1 MKKLLLL
8 TVVVLVSA
16 AMVTAQVTSTT
27 TPTGNTPVA
36 PTITTPAPPPASQAT
51 GAGVGAAIGAGS
63 TPSGIYNGSTVTT
76 TPWTLTNSTG
86 TTSTTFNG
94 TATVGAQGITA
105 TTTGTLPSYTG
116 NVIGVLNYIPNYD
129 VMGAHE
135 NGGRG
140 CAGCHAPHNQARGNG
155 GTANGYGAFADAQGG
170 LWGQDTSAVIT
181 SYAGG
186 ITFNGGNSA
195 HSGQLTWGDTG
206 AGFTAANAWKDETYT
221 GVATCLSC
229 HDGNVS
235 VGAMMSGVAYEQY
248 FGLLNGVGVGLN
260 SSRNVGGNT
269 NVQLYGNNPIPTFL
283 GGGFAGSNGY
293 ASQHPV
299 GQTAN
304 ANAALGKVLT
314 TASYGL
320 APAITGNSF
329 DPTKVTPNTP
339 YGNFVA
345 SYTPAALFKMV
356 KDPGGNFAN
365 NFVVCTTCHNQHNMA
380 VFTGASDYSVTPPAK
395 APLPPGVSQVR
406 TIFFVNGGYNP
417 GAPYDPTH
425 EPSTMR
431 FCQQCHFSFSSEY
444 FGASNI
450 GTAY

>member
-1 MKKLLLL
+1 MKKSMIVLA
-8 TVVVLVSA
+8 TVLFLA
-16 AMVTAQVTSTT
+16 AFAMALPPVDPGIVTNQTQ
-27 TPTGNTPVA
+27 PGY
-36 PTITTPAPPPASQAT
+36 
-51 GAGVGAAIGAGS
+51 
-63 TPSGIYNGSTVTT
+63 YNG
-76 TPWTLTNSTG
+76 
-86 TTSTTFNG
+86 TSQPGNLSG
-94 TATVGAQGITA
+94 TVGAQGNSAPWAGGGA
-105 TTTGTLPSYTG
+105 TTPAYTG

-155 GTANGYGAFADAQGG
+155 GSLQLGYGAYADAQGG
-170 LWGQDTSAVIT
+170 LWGEDTSAILT

-186 ITFNGGNSA
+186 ILFNGGNSH
-195 HSGQLTWGDTG
+195 HSGQLYWGATTNATG
-206 AGFTAANAWKDETYT
+206 NIPAVANAWGDETYT

-235 VGAMMSGVAYEQY
+235 TGAMMSGVSYEQA
-248 FGLLNGVGVGLN
+248 FGLLNGVGIGIN
-260 SSRNVGGNT
+260 SARNVGGSNNLT
-269 NVQLYGNNPIPTFL
+269 VQLYGSNPIPTFL
-283 GGGFAGSNGY
+283 GVTTSTPNGY
-293 ASQHPV
+293 ASTHPV
-299 GQTAN
+299 GQSAN
-304 ANAALGKVLT
+304 AGAVLGKVLT

-320 APAITGNSF
+320 APL
-329 DPTKVTPNTP
+329 VTTTAYNGSAVVGNTP
-339 YGNFVA
+339 WGNFVA
-345 SYTPAALFKMV
+345 SYAPAALAGMV
-356 KDPGGNFAN
+356 PRTASFAD

-380 VFTGASDYSVTPPAK
+380 VFAGSRGGPALPAGVT
-395 APLPPGVSQVR
+395 QVR

-444 FGASNI
+444 YGASNV

>member
-1 MKKLLLL
+1 MKKLMTILAMLLFF
-8 TVVVLVSA
+8 A
-16 AMVTAQVTSTT
+16 AFAMAQVDPGIVTNQT
-27 TPTGNTPVA
+27 A
-36 PTITTPAPPPASQAT
+36 PGYYNGTSQA
-51 GAGVGAAIGAGS
+51 GNASGVVGTQG
-63 TPSGIYNGSTVTT
+63 
-76 TPWTLTNSTG
+76 NS
-86 TTSTTFNG
+86 
-94 TATVGAQGITA
+94 APTA
-105 TTTGTLPSYTG
+105 TTTGATTPAYTG

-155 GTANGYGAFADAQGG
+155 GTGSSYGTFADAQGG
-170 LWGQDTSAVIT
+170 LWGQDTSAILT
-181 SYAGG
+181 ANSAG
-186 ITFNGGNSA
+186 ITFNAGNSH
-195 HSGQLTWGDTG
+195 HSGVLKWGVTG
-206 AGFTAANAWKDETYT
+206 AGLTAATAWTDATYT

-235 VGAMMSGVAYEQY
+235 TGAMMSGVSYEQY
-248 FGLLNGVGVGLN
+248 FGLLNGVGIGIN
-260 SSRNVGGNT
+260 SARNVGTGAAI
-269 NVQLYGNNPIPTFL
+269 QLYGNNPIPTFL
-283 GGGFAGSNGY
+283 GTTASTPNGY
-293 ASQHPV
+293 ASTHPV

-304 ANAALGKVLT
+304 AGAVLGTVLT

-320 APAITGNSF
+320 SGAISGNKLTVTSIPA
-329 DPTKVTPNTP
+329 NTP

-345 SYTPAALFKMV
+345 SYYPGALASLVAA
-356 KDPGGNFAN
+356 DANFGD
-365 NFVVCTTCHNQHNMA
+365 NFVTCTTCHNQHNMA
-380 VFTGASDYSVTPPAK
+380 VYGGGQRNESVPTGVTK
-395 APLPPGVSQVR
+395 VR

-444 FGASNI
+444 YGATNV

>member
-1 MKKLLLL
+1 MRKLFFITILVLLFAAFAIAQ
-8 TVVVLVSA
+8 TITQPGIVTNQSGTGYYNGSSA
-16 AMVTAQVTSTT
+16 AGGTLANGGGTVGSQGNSAPLATST
-27 TPTGNTPVA
+27 GA
-36 PTITTPAPPPASQAT
+36 TTPA
-51 GAGVGAAIGAGS
+51 
-63 TPSGIYNGSTVTT
+63 
-76 TPWTLTNSTG
+76 
-86 TTSTTFNG
+86 
-94 TATVGAQGITA
+94 
-105 TTTGTLPSYTG
+105 YTG

-155 GTANGYGAFADAQGG
+155 GSTKSGYGTFADAQGG
-170 LWGQDTSAVIT
+170 LWGEDTSAILT
-181 SYAGG
+181 SYSGG
-186 ITFNGGNSA
+186 ITFNAGNSH
-195 HSGQLTWGDTG
+195 HSGVLTWGVTG
-206 AGFTAANAWKDETYT
+206 GGLTAATAWTDSTYT

-229 HDGNVS
+229 HDGAVS
-235 VGAMMSGVAYEQY
+235 QGAMMSGVSYEQY
-248 FGLLNGVGVGLN
+248 FGLLNGVGIGIN
-260 SSRNVGGNT
+260 SARNVGTGAA
-269 NVQLYGNNPIPTFL
+269 VQLYGNNPIPTFL
-283 GGGFAGSNGY
+283 GVTTSTPNGY
-293 ASQHPV
+293 ASTHPV

-304 ANAALGKVLT
+304 AGAALSTVLT

-320 APAITGNSF
+320 APA
-329 DPTKVTPNTP
+329 VTTNKLVVANIPPNTP

-345 SYTPAALFKMV
+345 SYYPGALAAMV
-356 KDPGGNFAN
+356 AKDASFAD

-380 VFTGASDYSVTPPAK
+380 VYGGGQRNETVPTGVI
-395 APLPPGVSQVR
+395 QVR

-444 FGASNI
+444 FGATNV

>member
-1 MKKLLLL
+1 MKKVLLVTLL
-8 TVVVLVSA
+8 VVFCA
-16 AMVTAQVTSTT
+16 AVAMAQYQQ
-27 TPTGNTPVA
+27 
-36 PTITTPAPPPASQAT
+36 PASPVVTQPGIVTNET
-51 GAGVGAAIGAGS
+51 GAG
-63 TPSGIYNGSTVTT
+63 YFNGSSAVGGG
-76 TPWTLTNSTG
+76 LV
-86 TTSTTFNG
+86 NG
-94 TATVGAQGITA
+94 GGTVGSQGNWAPIA
-105 TTTGTLPSYTG
+105 GTGLTPAYTG

-155 GTANGYGAFADAQGG
+155 GSLQVGYGAYTDAQGG
-170 LWGQDTSAVIT
+170 LWGEDTSAILT
-181 SYAGG
+181 NYSGG
-186 ITFNGGNSA
+186 IVFNGGNSH
-195 HSGQLTWGDTG
+195 HSGTLTWGNGITLS
-206 AGFTAANAWKDETYT
+206 AANAWTDSTYT

-235 VGAMMSGVAYEQY
+235 TGAMMSGVSYEQA

-260 SSRNVGGNT
+260 SSRAAVA
-269 NVQLYGNNPIPTFL
+269 LYGNNPIPTFL
-283 GGGFAGSNGY
+283 GKTSTTPNGY
-293 ASQHPV
+293 ASTHPV

-304 ANAALGKVLT
+304 AGAALGAVIT
-314 TASYGL
+314 TGSYGL
-320 APAITGNSF
+320 AAGITNASLNVSKIPA
-329 DPTKVTPNTP
+329 DTP

-345 SYTPAALFKMV
+345 SYYPGALTALV
-356 KDPGGNFAN
+356 AVSGSTNFAQ

-380 VFTGASDYSVTPPAK
+380 VYGGGQRNESVPA
-395 APLPPGVSQVR
+395 GVTQVR

-444 FGASNI
+444 FGATNV

>member
-1 MKKLLLL
+1 MRKVFFITL
-8 TVVVLVSA
+8 TVLLVA
-16 AMVTAQVTSTT
+16 AFAVAQQ
-27 TPTGNTPVA
+27 
-36 PTITTPAPPPASQAT
+36 PAPGPISNGAPVTVTQPGIVTNET
-51 GAGVGAAIGAGS
+51 GAGYYNGTSTSGLNTGTGQTLNVSGTVGSQGNSAPAAGAGL
-63 TPSGIYNGSTVTT
+63 TP
-76 TPWTLTNSTG
+76 
-86 TTSTTFNG
+86 
-94 TATVGAQGITA
+94 A
-105 TTTGTLPSYTG
+105 YTG
-116 NVIGVLNYIPNYD
+116 NVIGVLDYIPNYD

-155 GTANGYGAFADAQGG
+155 GNGKGGGYGAYADVQGG
-170 LWGQDTSAVIT
+170 LWGEDTSNILTA
-181 SYAGG
+181 YAGG
-186 ITFNGGNSA
+186 ITFNGGASH
-195 HSGQLTWGDTG
+195 HSGQLYWGVSSTSTSSCTVTAGVNSCMPLGTG
-206 AGFTAANAWKDETYT
+206 GATGPWTDATYT

-235 VGAMMSGVAYEQY
+235 VGAMMSGVSYEQT
-248 FGLLNGVGVGLN
+248 FGLLNGVGIGLN
-260 SSRNVGGNT
+260 STRAAVA
-269 NVQLYGNNPIPTFL
+269 LYGSNPIPTFL
-283 GGGFAGSNGY
+283 GVTATTPNGY
-293 ASQHPV
+293 ASTHPV

-304 ANAALGKVLT
+304 AGAALGSVLT

-320 APAITGNSF
+320 QPATTTNKLNIALI
-329 DPTKVTPNTP
+329 PANTP

-345 SYTPAALFKMV
+345 SYSPGALASLV
-356 KDPGGNFAN
+356 AKDASFAD

-380 VFTGASDYSVTPPAK
+380 VWTGVRGGPGLPAGVT
-395 APLPPGVSQVR
+395 QVR

>member
-1 MKKLLLL
+1 MKKLFLLL
-8 TVVVLVSA
+8 IVVCFASFALGQTVVVTGSGVGTAIGANNGTGSTASGGTLANGGGTYGTQGNSA
-16 AMVTAQVTSTT
+16 PTATST
-27 TPTGNTPVA
+27 GA
-36 PTITTPAPPPASQAT
+36 TTPA
-51 GAGVGAAIGAGS
+51 
-63 TPSGIYNGSTVTT
+63 
-76 TPWTLTNSTG
+76 
-86 TTSTTFNG
+86 
-94 TATVGAQGITA
+94 
-105 TTTGTLPSYTG
+105 YTG
-116 NVIGVLNYIPNYD
+116 NVIGVLDYIPNYD

-155 GTANGYGAFADAQGG
+155 GTGAAYGAYADAQGG
-170 LWGQDTSAVIT
+170 LWGEDTSAILS

-186 ITFNGGNSA
+186 ITFNGGNSH
-195 HSGQLTWGDTG
+195 HSGQLTWGVTG
-206 AGFTAANAWKDETYT
+206 GGFTAATAWSDATYT

-229 HDGNVS
+229 HDGQVS
-235 VGAMMSGVAYEQY
+235 TGAMMSGVSYEQY
-248 FGLLNGVGVGLN
+248 FGLLNTVGVGIN
-260 SSRNVGGNT
+260 SSRNVGGSGA
-269 NVQLYGNNPIPTFL
+269 VQLYGNNPIPTFL
-283 GGGFAGSNGY
+283 GTTATTPNGY
-293 ASQHPV
+293 SGTHPV

-304 ANAALGKVLT
+304 ASAALGAVLT

-320 APAITGNSF
+320 MPAVATNKLAVASI
-329 DPTKVTPNTP
+329 VPNTP

-345 SYTPAALFKMV
+345 SYYPGALASMV
-356 KDPGGNFAN
+356 AKDATFAD

-380 VFTGASDYSVTPPAK
+380 VYGGGQRNETVPAGVT
-395 APLPPGVSQVR
+395 QVR

-444 FGASNI
+444 FGATNI